1 MQYLPGK
8 KIILSLAFGLGI
20 ATSLIGQQVKTR
32 ENLNYLDFQNKRFYF
47 GMALGINSGKFIV
60 NQSKNL
66 IGNPSINTVES
77 ESKNGFNVH
86 MITNM
91 KMGENF
97 DFRVN
102 PGFSFNYRSLTFN
115 NEKDR
120 TIESVFF
127 EVPISI
133 RFKSAPYKDKRAFV
147 SAGIKYGYDVSSN
160 SRTRRT
166 ENVLKVAPHDFQWEV
181 GVGMQF
187 FNPFFIFSP
196 ELKISRAINN
206 SLIYNGALEESNVI
220 QSMNSQFITLTF
232 NFEG

>member
-8 KIILSLAFGLGI
+8 KIILSLALGLSI
-20 ATSLIGQQVKTR
+20 ATALFSQVKTR

-47 GMALGINSGKFIV
+47 GMALGINSGKFVV

-77 ESKNGFNVH
+77 SSKNGFNVH

-102 PGFSFNYRSLTFN
+102 PGFSFNYRSLLFN
-115 NEKDR
+115 DQQDR
-120 TIESVFF
+120 IIESVFF
-127 EVPISI
+127 EVPIGI

-147 SAGIKYGYDVSSN
+147 SANIKYGYDVSSN
-160 SRTRRT
+160 SRSRRT
-166 ENVLKVAPHDFQWEV
+166 ENVLKVAPHDYQWEV

-187 FNPFFIFSP
+187 FYPFFIFSP
-196 ELKISRAINN
+196 ELKLSRAINN
-206 SLIYNGALEESNVI
+206 SLIYNGALQESNVI
-220 QSMNSQFITLTF
+220 ESMNSQFVTLTF